1 MTPVP
6 SLKPLGLPAA
16 ERCFGPRALAPGEHV
31 WKSDTLPLGAPRPV
45 LCDRLGDDKRLRGAQ
60 RGGRGGWE
68 AVPRWGLSR
77 GARGSPQRAL
87 TRALARGPR
96 GPIRPG
102 TLRSSPGGPVEKDCR
117 PESAASGRESE
128 GRLGTST
135 PQEPVAE
142 EEPGHRQPTGAQP
155 DPNEP
160 RGSPSLLFTLLP
172 FDGVQS
178 RRKQGSCWG
187 QNHAALRGPRPQG
200 VLTPPPPAPTPRMKN
215 NSRKALPGP
224 WGGGAWVTGAP
235 GLGQASPE
243 GAEGCPA
250 GASGEGLGVASAIR
264 SACGGPRGPQQGSHS
279 TTAAPS
285 AQPCCGSGVPGQF
298 LEGGALK
305 SWQDPL
311 VGLPSR
317 SSRAPSLP
325 TSPLSWACLPLTAC

>member
-1 MTPVP
+1 MGALLCGRSHRAVDRTPRSHWGAQRSPIRAQLIPYRARALVAGAGALHVRDPQDCLGLGSESVPQVCGLSWERPPPGDHGTVTPVP

-60 RGGRGGWE
+60 RGGRGRGWE

-200 VLTPPPPAPTPRMKN
+200 VLTPPPRRP
-215 NSRKALPGP
+215 
-224 WGGGAWVTGAP
+224 
-235 GLGQASPE
+235 
-243 GAEGCPA
+243 
-250 GASGEGLGVASAIR
+250 
-264 SACGGPRGPQQGSHS
+264 
-279 TTAAPS
+279 
-285 AQPCCGSGVPGQF
+285 
-298 LEGGALK
+298 
-305 SWQDPL
+305 PL
-311 VGLPSR
+311 R
-317 SSRAPSLP
+317 E
-325 TSPLSWACLPLTAC
+325 